1 MNNLNAMAAKQ
12 SPEWKDRVVI
22 LPVSLARSR
31 KEAKLQVLSYRWR
44 NLEHYWVSTNGTKDF
59 EVAAIREFGI
69 TDVPEA
75 ILIGPDGRI
84 RWRGHP
90 LEKISGASIE
100 SLVNDA
106 LRESSLD
113 LR

>member
-1 MNNLNAMAAKQ
+1 
-12 SPEWKDRVVI
+12 VVI
-22 LPVSLARSR
+22 LPICIALSR
-31 KEAKLQVLSYRWR
+31 KEAKIPVLIHRWK
-44 NLEHYWVSTNGTKDF
+44 NLDHYWVSTNGPKDF
-59 EVAAIREFGI
+59 EAAAIREFGI

-90 LEKISGASIE
+90 LEKFSGKSIE
-100 SLVNDA
+100 SLINDA